1 MEKTQRQTN
10 RPLKL
15 LILLTATF
23 FIGFG
28 CGRKSRKQEILDLEG
43 LNKSIGWWNMQL
55 ENEIDG
61 LKDKLQ
67 QYE

>member
-1 MEKTQRQTN
+1 M
-10 RPLKL
+10 KL
-15 LILLTATF
+15 TILLAGIF
-23 FIGFG
+23 VLGFG
-28 CGRKSRKQEILDLEG
+28 CGRLSRRQEIFDLEG

-55 ENEIDG
+55 ENEIDR